1 MELIPQATYSTIA
14 SNSQTDIDIPLDWP
28 NKVRIPTMFP
38 KLIDIHDK
46 TFSRN
51 DGFNIFSTNGK
62 WKLVGA
68 LLLELLE
75 SKTNKSK
82 WFLFSLLHF
91 LGDFFLMFMLNVQL

>member
-28 NKVRIPTMFP
+28 NKVWIPTMSYQS
-38 KLIDIHDK
+38 IDIHDK
-46 TFSRN
+46 TILRHDCFY
-51 DGFNIFSTNGK
+51 ILSTNGK
-62 WKLVGA
+62 WKLVGT
-68 LLLELLE
+68 LLLEVLE

-91 LGDFFLMFMLNVQL
+91 LSDFF